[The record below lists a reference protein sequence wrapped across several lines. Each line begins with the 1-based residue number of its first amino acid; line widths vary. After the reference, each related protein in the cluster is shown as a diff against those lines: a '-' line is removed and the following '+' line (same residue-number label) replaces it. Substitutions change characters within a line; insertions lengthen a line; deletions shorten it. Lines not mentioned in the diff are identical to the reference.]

1 MRISFTGPQCSGK
14 STLLAKCQAHYGDK
28 FDYVEEVTRPALEQG
43 LKINEQGNNKTQ
55 LYILGEHIEN
65 DKLENVIMD
74 RCIIDGWVYTS
85 YLSMEGSVSEIVR
98 TVFDRTFDSLI
109 RNLNIVFYTN
119 PVPFVTDGV
128 RSTDERFRKNVTGIF
143 ETFIPVIKRDRRFKG
158 KIIDLS
164 GDVEARFNT
173 VKTAIDKYDRTSRQ
187 RKRKQSIRQSR

>member
-14 STLLAKCQAHYGDK
+14 TTLLEKCKSHYGDR
-28 FDYVEEVTRPALEQG
+28 FDYVEEVTRPALKEG
-43 LKINEQGNNKTQ
+43 LQINEQGNNKTQ

-65 DKLENVIMD
+65 DNLENVIMD

-85 YLSMEGSVSEIVR
+85 YLSMEGKVSDIVR

-109 RNLNIVFYTN
+109 RNLNIVFYTK

-128 RSTDERFRKNVTGIF
+128 RSTNEKFRKNITSIF

-164 GDVEARFNT
+164 GDVETRFKT
-173 VKTAIDKYDRTSRQ
+173 IRTAIDKYDQSLRQ